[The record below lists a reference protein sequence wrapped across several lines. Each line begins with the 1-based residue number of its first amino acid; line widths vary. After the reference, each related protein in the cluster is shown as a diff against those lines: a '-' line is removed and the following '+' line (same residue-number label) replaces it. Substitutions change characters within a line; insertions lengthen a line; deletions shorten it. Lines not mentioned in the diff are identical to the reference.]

1 MSSRSIF
8 QSHRASLA
16 ALVLLSLLSMSIALA
31 DEESAPGSDP
41 PGRVAR
47 LSYANGAVSLQPAGV
62 EDWADA
68 TLNRPLTTGDK
79 LWTDKDSR
87 AELDIGS
94 AAIRLG
100 SMTGFSFLNLDD
112 QNAQMNITAG
122 SAIVHVR
129 DLGEDQSFEIDTPN
143 VAVTLQSPG
152 DYRVQVNE
160 AGDTT
165 VVKVSSG
172 DAQVSA
178 AGQSVPLHTQQASTF
193 TGTDQVTADAT
204 SVGAPDALDSWS
216 LERDRRSEQAQ
227 AQTSEYVSPDVA
239 GADDLA
245 DYGTWESTPEYGPVW
260 TPTVVAAGWSPY
272 QFGRWVWV
280 APWGWTWVDDAPWGF
295 APFHYGRWAYRGT
308 RWCWVP
314 GPRHVRAVYAP
325 ALVGWVGSPGAHVS
339 ISVGGGAG
347 VGWFPLG
354 PREVYVPG
362 YRVSRNYVRNVN
374 VTNTTIVNTTY
385 ITNVYE
391 NRVTNITYVNRSR
404 PGAVVAVSQDV
415 FTSGRRVYGNTM
427 HIPERELTRFS
438 AHGVGPAI
446 APVRESVLGRRPD
459 MNVRRP
465 PAAFVNRPIVAR
477 TAPPPAPVP
486 FARQQEAI
494 RANGGRPLARSQ
506 MTQLQP
512 AAANPR
518 VRVVGGGL
526 ARPMQNGGQQFGTTR
541 PGQPGGVSGD
551 RGGQQFGTARPAD
564 PTGADRPAQ
573 QGGIAG
579 SAARPNIE
587 NRREPTIQERERTL
601 HATPIPSSPGASF
614 RNDRPPAEQMRQ
626 NDQYRMQNTEESRR
640 QAQEVRPTPPVEQ
653 PRAVEQRPQF
663 QARPIEQPREVE
675 QRPQF
680 QARPIEQPRAVEQR
694 PQFQAHP
701 IEQPR
706 AVEQARQFQTR
717 PEQPRAAEPPPQFQA
732 RPIEQPRAVE
742 QPRQFQGRPEQP
754 RTAEPPPQFQA
765 RPIEQPRAVEQRPQF
780 QARPVEQPRQEFRAP
795 EPRAV
800 QQPRQEPP
808 RSAPPQSRQP
818 PQQQRPDRSDD
829 RRGGNPRINRQ

>member
-8 QSHRASLA
+8 QSHRARLA
-16 ALVLLSLLSMSIALA
+16 ALVLLSLLSVSIALA
-31 DEESAPGSDP
+31 DDESDP

-47 LSYANGAVSLQPAGV
+47 LSYANGSVSLQPAGV
-62 EDWADA
+62 DDWADA
-68 TLNRPLTTGDK
+68 TVNRPLTTGDK
-79 LWTDKDSR
+79 LWTDRDSR

-100 SMTGFSFLNLDD
+100 SMTGLSFLNLDD
-112 QNAQMNITAG
+112 RTAQMNITAG
-122 SAIVHVR
+122 TAIVHVR

-143 VAVTLQSPG
+143 VAVNLQSPG

-165 VVKVSSG
+165 VVKVSNG

-178 AGQSVPLHTQQASTF
+178 AGQSVPLHTQQAFAF
-193 TGTDQVTADAT
+193 TGTDQVSADAT

-216 LERDRRSEQAQ
+216 LERDHRSEQAQ

-272 QFGRWVWV
+272 HFGRWVWV

-295 APFHYGRWAYRGT
+295 APFHYGRWAYRDT

-314 GPRHVRAVYAP
+314 GPRRVRPVYAP
-325 ALVGWVGSPGAHVS
+325 ALVAWVGRPGASVS

-354 PREVYVPG
+354 PREVFVPG
-362 YRVSRNYVRNVN
+362 YRVSHNYVRNVN
-374 VTNTTIVNTTY
+374 ISNTTIVNNTY

-391 NRVTNITYVNRSR
+391 NRVTNITYANRNR

-415 FTSGRRVYGNTM
+415 FTSARPISGRTM
-427 HIPERELTRFS
+427 RIPENELTRFNAS
-438 AHGVGPAI
+438 GVGPAI

-465 PAAFVNRPIVAR
+465 PAAFVNRPVVAR
-477 TAPPPAPVP
+477 TAPPPAPVS
-486 FARQQEAI
+486 FERQQEAI

-512 AAANPR
+512 AAAANSR
-518 VRVVGGGL
+518 VRMVGSGPL
-526 ARPMQNGGQQFGTTR
+526 RPIQNGGQQFGSARPDQPGGVVGSRPTPADRGASGDRSVTSSGQFGTAR
-541 PGQPGGVSGD
+541 PGQPVGPDGNRPSAG
-551 RGGQQFGTARPAD
+551 GGQQFGTARPGGPAA
-564 PTGADRPAQ
+564 ADRPSQPGA
-573 QGGIAG
+573 IAG

-587 NRREPTIQERERTL
+587 NRREPSIQERERAL
-601 HATPIPSSPGASF
+601 HATPIPPSPQMSGEPNGRPTPNDRAAPAENNSFGTNRGPGASF
-614 RNDRPPAEQMRQ
+614 GNERPPTNQMR

-640 QAQEVRPTPPVEQ
+640 QAQEVRPTPE
-653 PRAVEQRPQF
+653 
-663 QARPIEQPREVE
+663 ARPM
-675 QRPQF
+675 
-680 QARPIEQPRAVEQR
+680 
-694 PQFQAHP
+694 
-701 IEQPR
+701 EQPR
-706 AVEQARQFQTR
+706 AVEQARQFQAR
-717 PEQPRAAEPPPQFQA
+717 PIEQPSQYQARPIEQPRAVQQPPQFQA
-732 RPIEQPRAVE
+732 RPIEQPR
-742 QPRQFQGRPEQP
+742 
-754 RTAEPPPQFQA
+754 
-765 RPIEQPRAVEQRPQF
+765 
-780 QARPVEQPRQEFRAP
+780 QEFHAP
-795 EPRAV
+795 EPRAIQRPV
-800 QQPRQEPP
+800 EQARQEARPIEAPRAAPPPQPRQ
-808 RSAPPQSRQP
+808 APP
-818 PQQQRPDRSDD
+818 PQQQQRAED
-829 RRGGNPRINRQ
+829 RRGRPADPRINRQ

>member
-8 QSHRASLA
+8 QSHRVSLV
-16 ALVLLSLLSMSIALA
+16 ALVLLSLLSISVALA
-31 DEESAPGSDP
+31 DDESDP

-68 TLNRPLTTGDK
+68 TVNRPLTTGDK
-79 LWTDKDSR
+79 LWSDKDSR

-94 AAIRLG
+94 AVIRLG
-100 SMTGFSFLNLDD
+100 SMTGLSFLNLDD
-112 QNAQMNITAG
+112 RSAQMNITAG
-122 SAIVHVR
+122 TAIVHVR
-129 DLGEDQSFEIDTPN
+129 DLGEDQSLEVDTPN
-143 VAVTLQSPG
+143 VAIALQSPG

-165 VVKVSSG
+165 VVKVSNG

-178 AGQSVPLHTQQASTF
+178 SGQTVPLHTQQALAF
-193 TGTDQVTADAT
+193 TGTDQVTADTA

-272 QFGRWVWV
+272 HYGRWVWV

-295 APFHYGRWAYRGT
+295 APFHYGRWAYRDT

-314 GPRHVRAVYAP
+314 GPRRVRPVYAP
-325 ALVGWVGSPGAHVS
+325 ALVAWVGSPGARAS

-354 PREVYVPG
+354 PREVFVPG
-362 YRVSRNYVRNVN
+362 YRVSNNYVRNVN
-374 VTNTTIVNTTY
+374 ITNTTIVNNTY

-415 FTSGRRVYGNTM
+415 FTSARPISGRTM
-427 HIPERELTRFS
+427 RIPENELTRFN

-446 APVRESVLGRRPD
+446 TPVRESVLGRGPGM

-486 FARQQEAI
+486 FERQQEAI

-506 MTQLQP
+506 LTQLQP
-512 AAANPR
+512 AAAQR
-518 VRVVGGGL
+518 VRVVS
-526 ARPMQNGGQQFGTTR
+526 
-541 PGQPGGVSGD
+541 PGPV
-551 RGGQQFGTARPAD
+551 RQQFGTARPAQ
-564 PTGADRPAQ
+564 PVGGGQFGTARPNGPAAAARPAQ
-573 QGGIAG
+573 QGAG
-579 SAARPNIE
+579 AQSNIE
-587 NRREPTIQERERTL
+587 TRQQSIQERERVL
-601 HATPIPSSPGASF
+601 HATPIPPSPRQDAFRNDRTAPQMNAEPVDRPAANDPAQNGSFGVNRAPGASF
-614 RNDRPPAEQMRQ
+614 RNDRPQQEMR

-640 QAQEVRPTPPVEQ
+640 QAQEVRPTPQARPIEQPAQFQEQARQFQARPMEQ
-653 PRAVEQRPQF
+653 PRAVQQPPQFQARPIEQSRPADQSRQF
-663 QARPIEQPREVE
+663 QARPIEQPRPVD
-675 QRPQF
+675 QSRQF
-680 QARPIEQPRAVEQR
+680 QARPIEQPRAVQ
-694 PQFQAHP
+694 
-701 IEQPR
+701 QP
-706 AVEQARQFQTR
+706 
-717 PEQPRAAEPPPQFQA
+717 
-732 RPIEQPRAVE
+732 
-742 QPRQFQGRPEQP
+742 
-754 RTAEPPPQFQA
+754 
-765 RPIEQPRAVEQRPQF
+765 PQF
-780 QARPVEQPRQEFRAP
+780 QARPVEQPRQEARPVEA
-795 EPRAV
+795 PRAAPP
-800 QQPRQEPP
+800 QPRQPP
-808 RSAPPQSRQP
+808 A
-818 PQQQRPDRSDD
+818 QQRTEPRGKPNEP
-829 RRGGNPRINRQ
+829 RR